1 MSHHNVCGT
10 WCRVWIAAD
19 SHAISLTC
27 ILVKQNYALYA
38 AAAAGCN
45 AALKLMHR
53 KAFQSINTI
62 STLIGRGG
70 AVYVLWLNQIACNPN
85 RTNRNKQVLKAESL
99 VVRLMVL
106 KD

>member
-1 MSHHNVCGT
+1 MH
-10 WCRVWIAAD
+10 
-19 SHAISLTC
+19 
-27 ILVKQNYALYA
+27 YA

-45 AALKLMHR
+45 SALKLMHR

-70 AVYVLWLNQIACNPN
+70 GGAVDVLWLNQIACNPN
-85 RTNRNKQVLKAESL
+85 RTNRNKQALKAKSL
-99 VVRLMVL
+99 AVSLMVL